1 MGLDTK
7 RDSKDIPEAKER
19 DKDYWSGLVP
29 DEYHEFGDVFSK
41 RASERMPTRKTYDHP
56 IEILPGKDLL
66 RPAKVYPLNLKERNS
81 LDQWIDEELAKG
93 YIRVSK
99 SPTAAGVFFVPKKDG
114 TLRLCTD
121 YRPLNEVTKRNRF
134 PIPWIS
140 DLIDQ
145 LSQASIFTKIDLRWG
160 YNNVRIREGD
170 EEKAAFIT
178 HRGLYEPT
186 VIYFGFSN
194 APSTFQT
201 MMNSVLEDL
210 IRTGKVVVYLD
221 DILIFTND
229 INEHRQLTKAVLM
242 MLQENDLFAKPENA
256 SLNKPSLNILG

>member
-1 MGLDTK
+1 MSFLKQHNPEIDWRKGRLEFSRCPVECHTNVLAIQEEDLDEVHIGHIEDLEESYIGTPDNAGDAWSDGDSFIRWIALSEDPDAQKAAYYILGLDTK

-56 IEILPGKDLL
+56 IEILPGKDLPW
-66 RPAKVYPLNLKERNS
+66 PAKVYPLNLKERNS

-121 YRPLNEVTKRNRF
+121 YRPLNEVTKCNRF
-134 PIPWIS
+134 PIPRIS

-160 YNNVRIREGD
+160 YNNVRI
-170 EEKAAFIT
+170 
-178 HRGLYEPT
+178 
-186 VIYFGFSN
+186 
-194 APSTFQT
+194 
-201 MMNSVLEDL
+201 
-210 IRTGKVVVYLD
+210 
-221 DILIFTND
+221 
-229 INEHRQLTKAVLM
+229 
-242 MLQENDLFAKPENA
+242 
-256 SLNKPSLNILG
+256 